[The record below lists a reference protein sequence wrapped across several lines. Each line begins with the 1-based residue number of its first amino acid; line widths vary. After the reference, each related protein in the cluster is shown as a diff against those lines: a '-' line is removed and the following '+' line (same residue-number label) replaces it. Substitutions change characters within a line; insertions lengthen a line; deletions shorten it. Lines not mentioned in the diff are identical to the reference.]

1 MKQLVILGAGYGG
14 LLTCLQLEKKTKHL
28 NDVQIILIDRN
39 HYHQYIHLSYEI
51 VTNVKEVSD
60 LTIPISRLI
69 EKRKIK
75 FLQATVREIDLANKI
90 VKTDKGDMPYH
101 RLVVA
106 LGSEPNYY
114 KIKGAK
120 ENSLSL
126 SSVET
131 AVQIR
136 DELRKTIE
144 QDRDARIVVGGG
156 GFTGVELAGEIADEL
171 KCCVTIVE
179 ASNTLLPSWRNP
191 ALSSKVT
198 QILTQMGTEFVLG
211 KSIVEVKP
219 NLIVLN
225 DGSQIDCS
233 FFAWTGGV
241 QGSQVT
247 GDSGLRIG
255 KGNRVVINEFCQA
268 VGFPSVYV
276 VGDCALVVDPE
287 AGEVLPQCIEIALQ
301 QAEVVAENLYA
312 DVTHG
317 GRATYAPKFS
327 GLILSVGG
335 RYALGKIFGVHV
347 EGWLAK
353 ALKRLMHLHY
363 VYKIG
368 GAKEVL
374 KEFLR

>member
-1 MKQLVILGAGYGG
+1 MILGAGYGG
-14 LLTCLQLEKKTKHL
+14 LLTSLKLEKKMKRSK
-28 NDVQIILIDRN
+28 DVQVILIDRN
-39 HYHQYIHLSYEI
+39 DYHQYIHLSYEI
-51 VTNVKEVSD
+51 VTNVKGVSE

-69 EKRKIK
+69 RKRKIK
-75 FLQATVREIDLANKI
+75 FLQATVHEIDLANKV
-90 VKTDKGDMPYH
+90 VKTDKGNVPYH

-114 KIKGAK
+114 RIKGAK

-131 AVQIR
+131 GVQIR
-136 DELRKTIE
+136 DELRRIME
-144 QDRDARIVVGGG
+144 QNKDAKIVVGGG

-179 ASNTLLPSWRNP
+179 ASNTLLSSWRNP
-191 ALSSKVT
+191 TLSSKAA

-225 DGSQIDCS
+225 DGSQIACS

-241 QGSQVT
+241 QGSQVV
-247 GDSGLRIG
+247 GDSGLKIG
-255 KGNRVVINEFCQA
+255 RGNRVVVDEFCQA
-268 VGFPSVYV
+268 VGFPRVYV
-276 VGDCALVVDPE
+276 VGDCALVIDPE
-287 AGEVLPQCIEIALQ
+287 TGEVLPQCIEIALQ
-301 QAEVVAENLYA
+301 QAEVVAENLCA
-312 DVTHG
+312 DVTG
-317 GRATYAPKFS
+317 GRRAIYAPKFS
-327 GLILSVGG
+327 GLILNVGG

-353 ALKRLMHLHY
+353 ALKKLIHLHY

-374 KEFLR
+374 MELLR